1 MRKKHRPVSNINVT
15 PMVDVMLVLL
25 IVFMVTAPLLTVGVP
40 VNLPKVEANSLDAQK
55 EPLEISINENN
66 EIYLGEE
73 LIPFDELIL
82 KVKTIAGSNTDIRI
96 FLRADTT
103 INYGEVMKVLGALN
117 AGQDSNIDSQTKQYF
132 TKMVRDLYFQSL
144 DERNARLSGA
154 KRLNRAGY
162 DKNMMRS
169 FISHA
174 KAEAALIAQMENGA
188 AINTALQEAAKETK
202 SEGNLRDDEKNQAF
216 VLVTQHYKQM
226 LKGDETPIQDRINAA
241 NSVYMLLTSVGYHV
255 TNATQPTMVTVPRV
269 AGDFGDYTG
278 AWNGLTTVSYT
289 HLTLPTKRIV

>member
-73 LIPFDELIL
+73 LIAFDELIL
-82 KVKTIAGSNTDIRI
+82 KVKTIAGSNNDIRI

-117 AGQDSNIDSQTKQYF
+117 TSVFLK
-132 TKMVRDLYFQSL
+132 
-144 DERNARLSGA
+144 
-154 KRLNRAGY
+154 
-162 DKNMMRS
+162 
-169 FISHA
+169 
-174 KAEAALIAQMENGA
+174 IA
-188 AINTALQEAAKETK
+188 
-202 SEGNLRDDEKNQAF
+202 
-216 VLVTQHYKQM
+216 LVTK
-226 LKGDETPIQDRINAA
+226 KP
-241 NSVYMLLTSVGYHV
+241 S
-255 TNATQPTMVTVPRV
+255 
-269 AGDFGDYTG
+269 
-278 AWNGLTTVSYT
+278 
-289 HLTLPTKRIV
+289 